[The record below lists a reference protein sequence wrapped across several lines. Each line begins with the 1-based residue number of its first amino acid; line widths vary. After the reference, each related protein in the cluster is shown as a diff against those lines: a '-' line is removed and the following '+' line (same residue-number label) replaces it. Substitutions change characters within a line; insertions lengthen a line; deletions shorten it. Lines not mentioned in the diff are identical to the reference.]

1 MSAIPDYIVTT
12 GDFIAEWMEE
22 EGISA
27 AELSRRLGV
36 SRKHMSE
43 LLRGKA
49 PLSQAVALKL
59 EPVTGIPARLWNRY
73 EAGYR
78 EDLARL
84 EADKT
89 HASEYEEAKAFPLA
103 YLRKCGHI
111 TASGKDQAETVR
123 QLLTFLG
130 VSSLASF
137 WETWSH
143 GAVAYRRS
151 AAARENTPKLAVW
164 LTAGEHRGEPINS
177 FPNYDE
183 SQLREQLSRLRGLT
197 VEDPYKGISK
207 AKEVLARCGVILRLV
222 PAVSGLGIHGATR
235 WIQDRPLIQLSLL
248 WKRDDQMWFTLFHE
262 IGHILLHDPRGLYLS
277 VDKSEKEREADAFA
291 ANLLIPEEHESR
303 IPRKRDVA
311 GVKAL
316 AKDLGIAPS
325 IVLGRAQREIR
336 DYTWGNILRRRVEL
350 PLASD
355 LPTQEKATT
364 SG

>member
-1 MSAIPDYIVTT
+1 M
-12 GDFIAEWMEE
+12 
-22 EGISA
+22 
-27 AELSRRLGV
+27 
-36 SRKHMSE
+36 
-43 LLRGKA
+43 
-49 PLSQAVALKL
+49 
-59 EPVTGIPARLWNRY
+59 
-73 EAGYR
+73 
-78 EDLARL
+78 
-84 EADKT
+84 
-89 HASEYEEAKAFPLA
+89 SEYEEAKAFPLA

-111 TASGKDQAETVR
+111 TASGRDHAETVR
-123 QLLTFLG
+123 QLLTFFG

-137 WETWSH
+137 GETWSH
-143 GAVAYRRS
+143 GAVAYGRS
-151 AAARENTPKLAVW
+151 TAVRENTPKLAVW
-164 LTAGEHRGEPINS
+164 LTAGEHRGEPMNS

-207 AKEVLARCGVILRLV
+207 AKEVLVRCGVILRLV

-248 WKRDDQMWFTLFHE
+248 WKLNERTWITLFQE
-262 IGHILLHDPRGLYLS
+262 IRYILLHDPRGLYLS
-277 VDKSEKEREADAFA
+277 VDKSKKEREADAFA
-291 ANLLIPEEHESR
+291 ANLFILEEHESR

-325 IVLGRAQREIR
+325 VVLGRARCEIR
-336 DYTWGNILRRRVEL
+336 NYAWGNELRRRMEL
-350 PLASD
+350 PFASD